1 MRLVVDTSVLVGELL
16 RSSGRDRL
24 GDDRLELFIPERMW
38 DETKVEIPRRVGA
51 FARRRGLES
60 SVADLLTAG
69 CIEAVDANVVVLE
82 EAVYSGIEEEAR
94 ARSLLD
100 PEDWPVVASALALTA
115 GIWTNDN
122 DFLGTGV
129 PTWTTETLQVWLSRQ
144 PDP

>member
-1 MRLVVDTSVLVGELL
+1 MRLVVDTRVLVGELL

-24 GDDRLELFIPERMW
+24 GDDRLQLFIPERMW

-60 SVADLLTAG
+60 SVADLLTAR

-94 ARSLLD
+94 ARSLRD